1 MFRIAI
7 FASGK
12 GTNAEKIISACRENV
27 TLIVCNN
34 PNAGVIEVA
43 KKYNVPFLIVDR
55 NNFYRTEKLLSHL
68 QQHRVGFIV
77 LAGFLWM
84 VPPYLT
90 RRFKNKIIN
99 LHPALLPK
107 FGGKGMYGMNVHKA
121 VIDAGEKE
129 SGITIHYINEN
140 YDEGEIIF
148 QAKCEIVPGDTPE
161 TLSVK
166 IQKLEHQYFPGI
178 VKKLI
183 SQ

>member
-1 MFRIAI
+1 MKRLAI
-7 FASGK
+7 FASGR
-12 GTNAEKIISACRENV
+12 GTNTEKIISACRENV
-27 TLIVCNN
+27 ALIVCNN

-43 KKYNVPFLIVDR
+43 KKHNVPFLIVDR
-55 NNFYRTEKLLSHL
+55 NNFYRTEKLLSDL

-84 VPPYLT
+84 VPPYLIS
-90 RRFKNKIIN
+90 RFKNKIIN

-121 VIDAGEKE
+121 VIEAGEKE

-148 QAKCEIVPGDTPE
+148 QATCEIVPGDTPE
-161 TLSVK
+161 ILLKKV
-166 IQKLEHQYFPGI
+166 QQLEHKYFPEI

-183 SQ
+183 YQ